1 VAEPASIISVI
12 ASVVSAIGGAV
23 ACIAAFR
30 SAGHAKRAFDESQK
44 ADKRFALR
52 QLSLT
57 AHQIIV
63 EVDRIKWLAQGLTT
77 AYKTLA
83 VFSNATGNSRVPML
97 TNEAAQKVKVA
108 EALEEKAKPFI
119 EVKTA
124 LLNGP
129 LEEISDR
136 EIAMT
141 QHLTEAIALRGK
153 IEIEL
158 ADIQAKNATHQEI
171 AIRNANDRGHNQ

>member
-1 VAEPASIISVI
+1 MPEPASIISVI
-12 ASVVSAIGGAV
+12 ASVVSAAGGAI
-23 ACIAAFR
+23 ACIAAFK
-30 SAGHAKRAFDESQK
+30 SAGHAKRAFEESQK

-57 AHQIIV
+57 AHQIVV
-63 EVDRIKWLAQGLTT
+63 EVDRIKWLAQGLTA
-77 AYKTLA
+77 AYKALA
-83 VFSNATGNSRVPML
+83 VFNNATGNSRVPLM
-97 TNEAAQKVKVA
+97 TNEVAKKVRVA
-108 EALEEKAKPFI
+108 EQLGEKAKPFVD
-119 EVKTA
+119 VKTA

-141 QHLTEAIALRGK
+141 QYLTEAIALRGK

-171 AIRNANDRGHNQ
+171 AIRNANGQ